1 MGALGGVKRFLKRL
15 GVSKPKAYVVLSFE
29 PGEAAQVDFGSG
41 PHIPHPKT
49 LKPTKT
55 HIFVMTLCDSRHMYA
70 ELVWDQKVNTWLRC
84 HRNAFEFF
92 GGVPARATIDNLKSA
107 ITRACHRDPEVQRS
121 YGEFSKEYGF
131 QIEPCRVKTPE
142 HKGRVARGVGYVKS
156 AFVPDRVFRSLADG
170 NRQLV
175 EWVLGEA
182 GNRIHGTTQ
191 EVPLVA
197 FAEREKEALRP
208 LPEPR
213 PEIVTWAK
221 AKLHPNCHISFE
233 KSHYSAPFRYVG
245 QQLHVRAGE
254 TMVEIYLQGE
264 VVALHPRAQSPGT
277 FRSNLDHYPPEKAA
291 YLRRTPQWC
300 LRQAQAI
307 GPQCHRFIEA
317 LLHGQVTR
325 RLGAAQG
332 VIRLVKRFGRA
343 RLEAAC
349 ARALSFDLIQYRGLK
364 SILEKGLDQ
373 APEWPDHTGQL
384 HLQFV
389 ECPRFGRD
397 IATMLTEGSDR

>member
-277 FRSNLDHYPPEKAA
+277 FRSNLDHYRP
-291 YLRRTPQWC
+291 R
-300 LRQAQAI
+300 
-307 GPQCHRFIEA
+307 
-317 LLHGQVTR
+317 R
-325 RLGAAQG
+325 RLPPKDTAMVPQASTGDRTSMPPVHRSATSRPGDTSIGSRPGSNSAGEKVRQG
-332 VIRLVKRFGRA
+332 STGG
-343 RLEAAC
+343 
-349 ARALSFDLIQYRGLK
+349 GLCP
-364 SILEKGLDQ
+364 SS
-373 APEWPDHTGQL
+373 QL
-384 HLQFV
+384 
-389 ECPRFGRD
+389 R
-397 IATMLTEGSDR
+397 SDSVSRSQIDPGERPGPGP